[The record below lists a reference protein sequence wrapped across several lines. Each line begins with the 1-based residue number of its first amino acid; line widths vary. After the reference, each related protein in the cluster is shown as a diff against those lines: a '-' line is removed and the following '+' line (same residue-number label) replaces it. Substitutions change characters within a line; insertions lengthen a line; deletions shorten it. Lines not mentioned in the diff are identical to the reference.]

1 MHLQEIQ
8 QTLRTRWSQ
17 LNVRRITRRVLTT
30 SVLAMAGLAATVWYL
45 NRQNAREASH
55 SSVFA
60 SDEKAAPF
68 SPASGVLL
76 VTLSR
81 TPLWI
86 EATGT
91 VRAELEA
98 TVGTKVS
105 GRVLRVLV
113 REGDL
118 VRRGQPVVQLDARD
132 FDAAILQADANLR
145 AAQVGRDTA
154 RVSAT
159 MEDATSKARIAAAQA
174 QLGQADA
181 ALQAAVARKE
191 QVESGPRKQ
200 ERASASLAVAQAKS
214 NLVLAESNRK
224 RMAGLVAEGAISQ
237 QYFDTIQAQYE
248 VAKAQYES
256 ARQSESMTGEGSR
269 AEEIRGARETVRQAQ
284 AALELAK
291 AGVQQAKAGA
301 MQTAVR
307 RQEIAGAEAQ
317 IGQSRAAREIAA
329 VTRDYAT
336 LVAPFDG
343 VVTQKLADPG
353 SMAGPGAPLLKI
365 QGGAIRLEAVVPESA
380 LGRVRQGIRLPVRLD
395 ALGEREV
402 TGVVREIAPQGDAA
416 SHTFLVKIDLPPGM
430 GARAGM
436 FGRARL
442 QTGVEEAL
450 LVPASA
456 VTEREGLRYVQVVD
470 PSGKAQLR
478 LVTVGEPR
486 GGRIP
491 VLSGLNAGEKIR
503 RQ

>member
-1 MHLQEIQ
+1 MHLLELQHKMS
-8 QTLRTRWSQ
+8 TRWAHPH
-17 LNVRRITRRVLTT
+17 LHPAARRVLAIGF
-30 SVLAMAGLAATVWYL
+30 LAVAALAAAVWYL
-45 NRQNAREASH
+45 DRQEARHASPA
-55 SSVFA
+55 SVFA
-60 SDEKAAPF
+60 ADDKVPETT
-68 SPASGVLL
+68 SGGDTL
-76 VTLSR
+76 VVALSQM
-81 TPLWI
+81 PLWT

-132 FDAAILQADANLR
+132 FDAAVLQADANIR

-154 RVSAT
+154 RVSSA
-159 MEDATSKARIAAAQA
+159 MEDAASRARIAAADA
-174 QLGQADA
+174 QVVQADA

-191 QVESGPRKQ
+191 QVESGPRRQ

-214 NLVLAESNRK
+214 NLVLAESNLK
-224 RMAGLVAEGAISQ
+224 RMSSLVEEGAISR

-248 VAKAQYES
+248 VAKAQYDS
-256 ARQSESMTGEGSR
+256 ARQSESMTDEGSR
-269 AEEIRGARETVRQAQ
+269 AEEIRSARETVRQAE
-284 AALELAK
+284 AAL
-291 AGVQQAKAGA
+291 VQAKAGLQQANAAA

-343 VVTQKLADPG
+343 VVTQKLVDPG

-365 QGGAIRLEAVVPESA
+365 QGGATRLEAVVPDSA
-380 LGRVRQGIRLPVRLD
+380 LGVVRQGAHMPVRLD
-395 ALGEREV
+395 AVGERQVE
-402 TGVVREIAPQGDAA
+402 GVVREIAPVGDAA
-416 SHTFLVKIDLPPGM
+416 SHTFLVKIDLPRGM

-442 QTGVEEAL
+442 QTGVEQAL
-450 LVPASA
+450 LVPDSA
-456 VTEREGLRYVQVVD
+456 VIEREGLRYVQVVD
-470 PSGKAQLR
+470 PSGGTQLR
-478 LVTVGEPR
+478 VVTVGEAR
-486 GGRIP
+486 GDRIP

-503 RQ
+503 RP